1 MTAFLALS
9 LGVEVFKRYLFGMS
23 SPYTGE
29 ISTFLFLWIVYIG
42 VPYALR
48 RNVHITLDLLPRDLS
63 LKTNTILSLIEKLIM
78 IGFFL
83 FFIVQV
89 SELVMFNRSME
100 VNTDALGMPVWIILL
115 CFPIG
120 FSLGVIRLLQSFV
133 FTVLD
138 YLNQSKANKGI

>member
-9 LGVEVFKRYLFGMS
+9 LGVEVFKRYLFGMP